1 MNYQFNYICKYYN
14 QMFGNVILTILLGA
28 FSGLLGGAL
37 GQSGAETILPGLLI
51 LGLVPNFKTAAGTTL
66 LTILPPLSLLA
77 IIQYY
82 KRGQVQI
89 MTGVILMIAYF
100 FAAYVGALV
109 TKDVDNSKLELVAG
123 IYFIIIGLFFIWNSY
138 TGTYG
143 ENASNKHVK
152 PVSHS
157 SGFRSIVEHFH
168 GKK

>member
-1 MNYQFNYICKYYN
+1 
-14 QMFGNVILTILLGA
+14 MFGSVMSTILLGA
-28 FSGLLGGAL
+28 FSGVLGGAL

-51 LGLVPNFKTAAGTTL
+51 LGIVPDFKTAAGTTL

-109 TKDVDNSKLELVAG
+109 TKDIDNAKLEMVAG
-123 IYFIIIGLFFIWNSY
+123 IYFIIIGLFFIWNSI
-138 TGTYG
+138 TGSYG
-143 ENASNKHVK
+143 ESSSNKHIK

-157 SGFRSIVEHFH
+157 SGFRNIVNYFH
-168 GKK
+168 GSNK

>member
-1 MNYQFNYICKYYN
+1 MLGTSIS
-14 QMFGNVILTILLGA
+14 TILLGTFA
-28 FSGLLGGAL
+28 GVLGGAL

-51 LGLVPNFKTAAGTTL
+51 LGIVPDFKTAAGTTL

-89 MTGVILMIAYF
+89 ITGVILMISYF
-100 FAAYVGALV
+100 FAAYVGALM
-109 TKDVDNSKLELVAG
+109 TKNVENSMLELIAG
-123 IYFIIIGLFFIWNSY
+123 VYFIIIGLFFIWNSY

-143 ENASNKHVK
+143 ESSSNKHIK

-157 SGFRSIVEHFH
+157 SGFRNIIEYFH
-168 GKK
+168 GK

>member
-1 MNYQFNYICKYYN
+1 MLGTSISTI
-14 QMFGNVILTILLGA
+14 ILGTFVGV
-28 FSGLLGGAL
+28 LGGAL

-51 LGLVPNFKTAAGTTL
+51 LGIVPDFKTAAGTTL

-89 MTGVILMIAYF
+89 MTGVILMISYF
-100 FAAYVGALV
+100 FAAYVGALM
-109 TKDVDNSKLELVAG
+109 TKNVENSMLELIAG
-123 IYFIIIGLFFIWNSY
+123 VYFIIIGLFFIWNSY

-143 ENASNKHVK
+143 ESSSNKHIK

-157 SGFRSIVEHFH
+157 SGFRNIIEYFH
-168 GKK
+168 GK

>member
-1 MNYQFNYICKYYN
+1 
-14 QMFGNVILTILLGA
+14 MFGSVMSTILLGA
-28 FSGLLGGAL
+28 FSGVLGGAL

-51 LGLVPNFKTAAGTTL
+51 LGIVPDFKTAAGTTL

-109 TKDVDNSKLELVAG
+109 TKDVDNSKLEMVAG
-123 IYFIIIGLFFIWNSY
+123 IYFIIIGLFFIWNSV
-138 TGTYG
+138 TGAYG
-143 ENASNKHVK
+143 ESASNKHIK

-157 SGFRSIVEHFH
+157 SGFKNIVNYFH
-168 GKK
+168 GPKK